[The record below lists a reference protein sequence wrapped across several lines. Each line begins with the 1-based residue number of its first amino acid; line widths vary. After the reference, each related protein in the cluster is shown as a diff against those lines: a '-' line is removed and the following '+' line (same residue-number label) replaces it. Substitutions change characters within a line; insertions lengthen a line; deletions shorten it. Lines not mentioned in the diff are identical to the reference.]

1 MGFSVTVASMIVLIG
16 LATFMGVTTIS
27 LIYSINQ
34 LTIILNTLNEQG
46 MDAQI
51 ELSIVSINAST
62 IEFYVK
68 NVGSKTIFLK
78 NQGFNW
84 NSVIIAYRNN
94 TWHSYLIEDYSIS
107 EIKVQNSSVLFDVSS
122 HSYINPGEEAKI
134 LVSLPEHAPIIPNNE
149 TVIIVFFSHYGI
161 SAMKEGVRKV

>member
-34 LTIILNTLNEQG
+34 LTILLNTLNKQDT
-46 MDAQI
+46 DAQI
-51 ELSIVSINAST
+51 ELNIVNISAST

-68 NVGSKTIFLK
+68 NEGSKTIFLK

-84 NSVIIAYRNN
+84 NSVIIAYRND

-107 EIKVQNSSVLFDVSS
+107 EIKVQSSSLSFDVSS

-134 LVSLPEHAPIIPNNE
+134 LVSLPEYAPIIPYNE

-161 SAMKEGVRKV
+161 SAIKEGVRRA